1 MTHLKRSVF
10 LGSVAGVLLLASPL
24 SGQLPPGT
32 VSGVVLRS
40 DGEPAEGA
48 WVRRRTSE
56 CVVKTGADG
65 TFLLDGLTDGSPVT
79 ISAWYPG
86 HKLGWV
92 TVVPPAQAPWIALRL
107 WDQRD
112 NKDYAW
118 ITSFADPAN
127 PAGCG
132 HCHSPGTEEW
142 SRTAHAGSA
151 VNPRFLSMYNGTR
164 ADRNQA
170 AAPGQQQ
177 DFPGTAGACANCHAP
192 GAAASAPFTTGMNTV
207 AGVNR
212 EGIFCDFCHKVGAVY
227 LDPATGLPYHN
238 APGVQSMRLFR
249 PHGDDQIFFGPLDD
263 VESRAS
269 RLPVESKSEFCAPC
283 HQFSFWGTPIYESFR
298 EWRESPYRDQGIEC
312 QTCHMPAG
320 TSPTFVLP
328 AKGGLERDPK
338 RLASH
343 LDLGVKDPDFMRAT
357 IEMKLE
363 AASQAGRIEVAVS
376 LTNRLGGH
384 HVPTDYPGRNMILV
398 VSAVDRDGK
407 PLAQLEGETVLAWG
421 DDLAGRPGK
430 GFAKILKDLASGE
443 EPVVNYWKPVTI
455 ASDNRIPALATDR
468 SRFAF
473 APSPAGGPVTVS
485 ARLVFR
491 RLFRALALRKGWDAN
506 DIPMTEGQVMVE

>member
-1 MTHLKRSVF
+1 
-10 LGSVAGVLLLASPL
+10 
-24 SGQLPPGT
+24 
-32 VSGVVLRS
+32 VVLRS

-48 WVRRRTSE
+48 WVRRQTSDRA
-56 CVVKTGADG
+56 VQAGADG
-65 TFLLDGLTDGSPVT
+65 GFLLDGLTDGSPVT
-79 ISAWYPG
+79 ITAWYPG

-112 NKDYAW
+112 NREYAW
-118 ITSFADPAN
+118 NTSFADPAN
-127 PAGCG
+127 QALGCG
-132 HCHSPGTEEW
+132 HCHSPGAEEW

-164 ADRNQA
+164 ADRKQA
-170 AAPGQQQ
+170 AAPGHQQ
-177 DFPGTAGACANCHAP
+177 DFPGTAGNCANCHAP
-192 GAAASAPFTTGMNTV
+192 GAAANAPFSTNMNALT
-207 AGVNR
+207 GVNR
-212 EGIFCDFCHKVGAVY
+212 EGVFCDFCHKAGAVY
-227 LDPATGLPYHN
+227 LDPATGLPYRN

-263 VESRAS
+263 VASRAS

-320 TSPTFVLP
+320 TSPTFVRP
-328 AKGGLERDPK
+328 EKGGLPRNPE

-357 IEMKLE
+357 IEMKIE
-363 AASQAGRIEVAVS
+363 AAGQPDRVEVAVS

-398 VSAVDRDGK
+398 VAAVDSRGA
-407 PLAQLEGETVLAWG
+407 PLAPAGGSTVPEWG
-421 DDLAGRPGK
+421 GDLAGRPGK
-430 GFAKILKDLASGE
+430 GFAKVLKDLATGE
-443 EPVVNYWKPVTI
+443 APVVNYWKPVTI

-468 SRFAF
+468 SQFVFAR
-473 APSPAGGPVTVS
+473 PPAAGPVTVS

-491 RLFRALALRKGWDAN
+491 RIFRALALLKGWEATDL
-506 DIPMTEGQVMVE
+506 PMAEGQVRIE